1 MTKIYLYV
9 NGRSFDLNIEDD
21 FLPFLEKEMSDDFKI
36 DGNIDVKTL
45 LNSYL
50 GKTHKLFEKEMEIQN
65 ILKKL
70 EN

>member
-1 MTKIYLYV
+1 MTTISLYI
-9 NGRSFDLNIEDD
+9 NGRPFDVNIEDN
-21 FLPFLEKEMSDDFKI
+21 FLPFLEKEMGKDFNI

-50 GKTHKLFEKEMEIQN
+50 SKTHKLFEKEQKIEN

-70 EN
+70 GK